1 MLFPF
6 LTSVGGGD
14 SDVSATASS
23 PRTIKRQNSHHSMLD
38 LEADD
43 LDFGGPSSLENI
55 VSIAQR
61 ELMSETMYDVYNSC
75 DEDILFRGEGDV
87 DTSDTNNTTPRKAKS
102 RSKNIRYRPNFV
114 LYKGEESFVENCIK
128 TF

>member
-1 MLFPF
+1 
-6 LTSVGGGD
+6 
-14 SDVSATASS
+14 
-23 PRTIKRQNSHHSMLD
+23 MLD